1 MITSRDVRRILTAA
15 LSALGLLL
23 GHGAARADAVADF
36 YRGKTVRIINWA
48 SAGGEYDIHGRI
60 VSRYLGKHLPGAPTV
75 IHQTMTGGGGVIAA
89 NYLYNVAP
97 RDGTS
102 LAIMPSSLP
111 LFQAFEDRQVRF
123 DAAKFAWIG
132 TIAPTQE
139 NLIAWH
145 TAGFNSYEDL
155 LKREFVLGASGAGST
170 SVIVPT
176 VMNALLGTR
185 IRIVPGYPGGNE
197 INLAMERG
205 ESQGRWNTWSA
216 WKVTKPDWIAQS
228 KIIVMVQSALN
239 KPRDLQGPPL
249 LADLAHNADDKRI
262 FELLATAAELGRPLV
277 ATPDVPPE
285 RLKALLDAYRT
296 MLADPEF
303 MREAETLKIEIAPL
317 IGDQLHSLVISALAT
332 PKPLTDRLRK
342 LIE

>member
-1 MITSRDVRRILTAA
+1 MLMLA
-15 LSALGLLL
+15 LSTLCFLYGSAGV
-23 GHGAARADAVADF
+23 RADAVADF
-36 YRGKTVRIINWA
+36 YRGKTLRIVNWA
-48 SAGGEYDIHGRI
+48 SPGGEYDIHGRI
-60 VSRYLGKHLPGAPTV
+60 VSRYLGKHLPSAPTV
-75 IHQTMTGGGGVIAA
+75 VHQTMTGGGGVIAA
-89 NYLYNVAP
+89 NYLYNIAP
-97 RDGTS
+97 RDGTA
-102 LAIMPSSLP
+102 LGIMPSSLP

-123 DAAKFAWIG
+123 DAGKFGWIG

-145 TAGFNSYEDL
+145 EAGFNSHEDL
-155 LKREFVLGASGAGST
+155 FKREFVLGASGAGST

-176 VMNALLGTR
+176 VMNALLGAR

-216 WKVTKPDWIAQS
+216 WKVTKPDWISQG
-228 KIIVMVQSALN
+228 KIVVLVQSALN
-239 KPRDLQGPPL
+239 KPSDLQGPPL

-277 ATPDVPPE
+277 AAPDVPLE
-285 RLKALLDAYRT
+285 RMNALLNAYRA

-317 IGDQLHSLVISALAT
+317 IGEQLLSLVTGALVT
-332 PKPLTDRLRK
+332 PKSLTDRLRK

>member
-1 MITSRDVRRILTAA
+1 MITSRYFRRILTAA
-15 LSALGLLL
+15 LSALGLVL

-36 YRGKTVRIINWA
+36 YRGKTLRIINWA

-60 VSRYLGKHLPGAPTV
+60 VSRYLGKHLPGGPTV
-75 IHQTMTGGGGVIAA
+75 VHQTMTGGGGVIAA

-97 RDGTS
+97 RDGTA

-176 VMNALLGTR
+176 VMNALLSTR

-317 IGDQLHSLVISALAT
+317 IGDQLHSLVIRALAT